1 MKRIFSVIV
10 VLICLPLIGFG
21 QTDNYTKSV
30 NAAELCDVVKGNS
43 FSTYQNADLALDKI
57 LSVTGMS
64 KRFVLKECNGI
75 SNCIATEF
83 NGIRYILYDKYFM
96 DDIAENNSSWTNIS
110 ILAHEIGHHV
120 NGHSLDLIV
129 AAVGTANAPSLSE
142 SRQRELEADEFSGFV
157 LQKLGASLYQAQEA
171 IRILSSNADD
181 SYSTHPSRDK
191 RLAAVEKGYNKSKGV
206 NANNDSQN
214 SNSSLTAEDYFYKAY
229 NSSDYNYQIKCYSTA
244 IEIKPTYAN
253 AFMERGVLYY
263 NLKNYHAAISDFGRA
278 MRLDRDLVPECF
290 YLQGIAELNAQ
301 NLGGALGSFAAA
313 LELNPNNNR
322 NYENSSIHYS
332 MGCIYQ
338 QLLVHSNAIESFDNA
353 IKLEPEFAKAYLSRG
368 NSFISKEL
376 YGSAVR
382 DFSTAISLNLN
393 YLDNVWAY
401 LSRGYAY
408 NLLKN
413 YRSAFSDYNS
423 VIRLDPDNA
432 KAYFM
437 RASLGFR
444 KQLSNRSSNCSD
456 YKKACDLGL
465 EDGCEWY
472 YKQCR

>member
-1 MKRIFSVIV
+1 MKRIFSLIV

-21 QTDNYTKSV
+21 QTDNYTKSA
-30 NAAELCDVVKGNS
+30 NAAELCDVMKGNS

-75 SNCIATEF
+75 SNCIATQF

-96 DDIAENNSSWTNIS
+96 DDIAENSSSWTNLS

-129 AAVGTANAPSLSE
+129 AAVGTADSLPLGE

-214 SNSSLTAEDYFYKAY
+214 SNSSLTAEDYFYEAY
-229 NSSDYNYQIKCYSTA
+229 NSSDYNYQI
-244 IEIKPTYAN
+244 AN
-253 AFMERGVLYY
+253 YT
-263 NLKNYHAAISDFGRA
+263 
-278 MRLDRDLVPECF
+278 
-290 YLQGIAELNAQ
+290 
-301 NLGGALGSFAAA
+301 
-313 LELNPNNNR
+313 
-322 NYENSSIHYS
+322 
-332 MGCIYQ
+332 
-338 QLLVHSNAIESFDNA
+338 
-353 IKLEPEFAKAYLSRG
+353 
-368 NSFISKEL
+368 
-376 YGSAVR
+376 SA
-382 DFSTAISLNLN
+382 
-393 YLDNVWAY
+393 
-401 LSRGYAY
+401 
-408 NLLKN
+408 
-413 YRSAFSDYNS
+413 
-423 VIRLDPDNA
+423 IRLDPDFAAAYYYRGVAYVYLQEYTLAISDYTSAIRLDPDDAAAYYKRGGAYVKLQEYTLAISDYTSAIKLDPSIADYYFYRGVAYLNLEDFRSAISDYTSAIRLDPDAAAAYYNRGVAYLNLEDFRSAISDNTSVIRLNPDFADAYYIRGIA
-432 KAYFM
+432 KEY
-437 RASLGFR
+437 SGLPY
-444 KQLSNRSSNCSD
+444 CSD
-456 YKKACDLGL
+456 YKKACDLGY
-465 EDGCEWY
+465 DRSCESY